1 MLDVRTHFKP
11 TETFQ
16 YTHFSTCR
24 PSGVKTGFIK
34 GEALRLLRTNS
45 SKTLF
50 AESVTNFKTHPLE
63 RGYRENFIQTTLW
76 EVTFEDRNQALRQK
90 QNKTILLFV
99 TQYHPAVPTLKPIL
113 VNSWHF
119 ITQQPFLNNI
129 FKEPPSVGWISY
141 KIGRSLK
148 EILVRAKL

>member
-24 PSGVKTGFIK
+24 PSGVKRGFII
-34 GEALRLLRTNS
+34 GEALGLLRNNS

-50 AESVTNFKTHPLE
+50 EQSVTNFKTHHPE
-63 RGYRENFIQTTLW
+63 RGYPENFIQTTLS
-76 EVTFEDRNQALRQK
+76 EVTVEDRNQTLRQK
-90 QNKTILLFV
+90 QNKTVLPFV
-99 TQYHPAVPTLKPIL
+99 TQYYPAVPTLKSIL
-113 VNSWHF
+113 MNSWHF
-119 ITQQPFLNNI
+119 ITQQPLLNSI
-129 FKEPPSVGWISY
+129 FKDPPLISY
-141 KIGRSLK
+141 KRGRSLK